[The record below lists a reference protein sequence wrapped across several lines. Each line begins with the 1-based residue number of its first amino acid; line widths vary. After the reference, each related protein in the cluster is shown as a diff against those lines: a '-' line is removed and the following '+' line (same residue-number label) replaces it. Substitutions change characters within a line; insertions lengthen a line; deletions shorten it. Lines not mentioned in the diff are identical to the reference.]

1 MKNNF
6 ILHYSQMIQSYRN
19 ISFNTAVKLFNCQG
33 LSEIYIILSDNSFIN
48 LENDDQFIKY
58 HFNQKNMVKI
68 INPDLIVIYNK
79 IIHKIKKLYKTG
91 EEFVNNY
98 KEDSELMCSEIHNEV
113 TYPLNIITRVIS
125 DIYINNDEL
134 KKKKN
139 IVNINSVHLNILPNY
154 ELFYYYNK
162 MIYHIETII
171 IFKSKRLDTK
181 LNKILPLLNT
191 DNQYQIDIYNFLN
204 YESEIINQKNLY
216 YRKKDN
222 KSIEE
227 SMRGLENYL
236 WIKEMILTEMSGSC
250 KYINISSNDSME
262 LDIEKEI

>member
-6 ILHYSQMIQSYRN
+6 ILQYSQMIQSYRN

-134 KKKKN
+134 KKKK
-139 IVNINSVHLNILPNY
+139 I
-154 ELFYYYNK
+154 
-162 MIYHIETII
+162 
-171 IFKSKRLDTK
+171 
-181 LNKILPLLNT
+181 
-191 DNQYQIDIYNFLN
+191 
-204 YESEIINQKNLY
+204 
-216 YRKKDN
+216 
-222 KSIEE
+222 
-227 SMRGLENYL
+227 
-236 WIKEMILTEMSGSC
+236 
-250 KYINISSNDSME
+250 
-262 LDIEKEI
+262 